1 MFQLSQIYVVLHE
14 VLSPHTAVLWKCF
27 TLRDTGLGRPA
38 FHTRQSFV
46 YYLLL
51 RRSVK
56 GHLAR

>member
-14 VLSPHTAVLWKCF
+14 VLSPRTAVLWKCF
-27 TLRDTGLGRPA
+27 TLRDTGLRRSA
-38 FHTRQSFV
+38 FYARQRFV
-46 YYLLL
+46 YYMLL